1 VRGYRGDDVGG
12 KGFNLQR
19 ERMGGGFSE
28 GDGIGWEKGLT
39 ASIAAEVVQCS
50 RTIRSEGNLRLISN
64 K

>member
-1 VRGYRGDDVGG
+1 MRGYRGNDVGG
-12 KGFNLQR
+12 EAFDLFR
-19 ERMGGGFSE
+19 SRGGFSE